1 MTILATFVTI
11 ILSVIFIVDFLLIA
25 VLIITLWRFFK

>member
-11 ILSVIFIVDFLLIA
+11 ILSLTFYL
-25 VLIITLWRFFK
+25 

>member
-11 ILSVIFIVDFLLIA
+11 ILSFIFIVDFLLIIA
-25 VLIITLWRFFK
+25 LIITLWRFFE

>member
-11 ILSVIFIVDFLLIA
+11 ILSFIFIVDFLLIIA
-25 VLIITLWRFFK
+25 LAITLWRFFK